1 MSVRGVAEKV
11 VELLK
16 GEHGFIMCNFAPPD
30 MVRIFRSFSAYLV
43 CTEDVIRVGHTGI
56 YDAAVVAISET
67 GEAVGTIAK
76 AAKEVGYALVITA
89 DHRNTE

>member
-1 MSVRGVAEKV
+1 MSVHGVAEKV

-56 YDAAVVAISET
+56 YDPAV
-67 GEAVGTIAK
+67 EAVGTIAK
-76 AAKEVGYALVITA
+76 AAKEAGYALVITA
-89 DHRNTE
+89 DHRNAE